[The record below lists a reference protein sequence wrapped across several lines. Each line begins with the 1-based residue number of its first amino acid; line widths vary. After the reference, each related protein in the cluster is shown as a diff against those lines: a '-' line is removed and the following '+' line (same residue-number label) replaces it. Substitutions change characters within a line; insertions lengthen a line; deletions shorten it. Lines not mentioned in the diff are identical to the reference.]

1 MPAALGIDALEVNVL
16 SLKLPKSAGV
26 VSPMAAGA
34 RRPHGDDKMAD
45 QNLDAR
51 RVAREQQQR
60 ITAAACIGLN
70 ALKPVLEFQ
79 ISMLRLWAD
88 NAESAARNY
97 EEGIETF
104 SEAVEQQSQQR
115 AA

>member
-26 VSPMAAGA
+26 VPPMAAGA
-34 RRPHGDDKMAD
+34 RRPHGDDKMVD
-45 QNLDAR
+45 QNLDAL
-51 RVAREQQQR
+51 RVAREQQHR
-60 ITAAACIGLN
+60 IAAAACIGLN

-88 NAESAARNY
+88 SAESAARNY
-97 EEGIETF
+97 EEGIETC
-104 SEAVEQQSQQR
+104 EAVEQQLQQR